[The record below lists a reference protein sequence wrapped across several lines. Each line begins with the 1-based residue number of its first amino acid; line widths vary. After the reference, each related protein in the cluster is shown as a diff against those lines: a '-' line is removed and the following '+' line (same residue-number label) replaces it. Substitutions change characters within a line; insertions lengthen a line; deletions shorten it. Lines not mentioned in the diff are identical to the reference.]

1 MERVKIFVLNVNA
14 ACNKEFSLSSCFSYS
29 KALWV
34 TISGTNTNASE
45 DVVCH
50 ELERA
55 HNQLQNGLNHFKD
68 PSKESEN
75 EFKTQVSDAV
85 FKFTMRLKRFLVSYV
100 NLVCAY
106 IFTVWYSQLQLH
118 FV

>member
-1 MERVKIFVLNVNA
+1 MSVLMDLYFSTCLFGSVLKYFCVKSKCNCNNV
-14 ACNKEFSLSSCFSYS
+14 FSPLFCCSYS

-45 DVVCH
+45 DVVSH

-55 HNQLQNGLNHFKD
+55 HDQLQNGLNHFKD
-68 PSKESEN
+68 PSKESES

-85 FKFTMRLKRFLVSYV
+85 FKFTMRLKRFLVS
-100 NLVCAY
+100 
-106 IFTVWYSQLQLH
+106 
-118 FV
+118 

>member
-1 MERVKIFVLNVNA
+1 
-14 ACNKEFSLSSCFSYS
+14 
-29 KALWV
+29 
-34 TISGTNTNASE
+34 
-45 DVVCH
+45 VVCH

-55 HNQLQNGLNHFKD
+55 HDQLQNGLNHFKD
-68 PSKESEN
+68 PSKESES

-100 NLVCAY
+100 LLFY
-106 IFTVWYSQLQLH
+106 GYSFKVWYSQLHQH